1 MKYLIMLERIYKS
14 IFKIFIFYILILNF
28 FCFIT
33 TLNPKALIN
42 PFFIKNR
49 TISVYLFLKHIIF
62 ESGIPTKIKDMELIE
77 KTVTHISKK
86 YNVDSLL
93 IHAIIKVES
102 EYNPFAISRTG
113 AMGLMQ
119 IMPVTFFEMDFNDP
133 FNIEE
138 NIEAGT
144 KYLKIQ
150 LTNFKK
156 LELALS
162 AYNAGPSTIINNKI
176 PEIVETKQYVKKIL
190 IEYTKLKS
198 KEIH

>member
-1 MKYLIMLERIYKS
+1 MLEKIYKS
-14 IFKIFIFYILILNF
+14 IFKLFILYLVVLNF
-28 FCFIT
+28 LCFIT
-33 TLNPKALIN
+33 TFNPKALIN

-49 TISVYLFLKHIIF
+49 TISVYLLLKHIIF
-62 ESGIPTKIKDMELIE
+62 ESGIPVKIRDMEKIN
-77 KTVTHISKK
+77 KTVNQVAEK
-86 YNVDSLL
+86 YSVDPKL

-102 EYNPFAISRTG
+102 KYNPFAISRTG

-119 IMPVTFFEMDFNDP
+119 IMPITFFEMGFKDP

-150 LTNFKK
+150 LGYFKK

-162 AYNAGPSTIINNKI
+162 AYNAGPGAITNNKI
-176 PEIVETKQYVKKIL
+176 PEIFETKHYLKKIL
-190 IEYTKLKS
+190 IEYTSLKS
-198 KEIH
+198 KETH